1 MDLEEIGSLLLMI
14 AIAVISG
21 LVKRK
26 KKQKSTYRAAPF
38 VSDEIEFEKE
48 SENDFENDF
57 EMVSGERNST
67 MKNDNFV
74 ENSPKSESYFTYEDV
89 REKETDYACQAESIS
104 RNKSKVILQDSE
116 NEEETNDIDFSDPQE
131 LRKAVIYKEILENP
145 YN

>member
-1 MDLEEIGSLLLMI
+1 MDLEKIGSLLLMI

-48 SENDFENDF
+48 SENDFE
-57 EMVSGERNST
+57 MAAAGENST
-67 MKNDNFV
+67 MENDNFN
-74 ENSPKSESYFTYEDV
+74 ENSPKSESYFTYEEV
-89 REKETDYACQAESIS
+89 REKETDYVRQTASIS
-104 RNKSKVILQDSE
+104 RNESKVVLQDSE

>member
-48 SENDFENDF
+48 SENDFE
-57 EMVSGERNST
+57 MAAAGENST
-67 MKNDNFV
+67 MENDNFN
-74 ENSPKSESYFTYEDV
+74 ENSPKSEPYFTYEEV
-89 REKETDYACQAESIS
+89 REKETDYARQEETISQNESQ
-104 RNKSKVILQDSE
+104 VILQDSE
-116 NEEETNDIDFSDPQE
+116 NEEETNGIDFSDPQE

>member
-48 SENDFENDF
+48 SENDFE
-57 EMVSGERNST
+57 MAAAGENST
-67 MKNDNFV
+67 MENDNFN
-74 ENSPKSESYFTYEDV
+74 ENSPKSESYFTYEEV
-89 REKETDYACQAESIS
+89 REKETDYARQEETISQNESQ
-104 RNKSKVILQDSE
+104 VILQDSE
-116 NEEETNDIDFSDPQE
+116 NEEETNGIDFSDPQE

>member
-1 MDLEEIGSLLLMI
+1 MDLEKIGSLLLMI

-48 SENDFENDF
+48 SENDFE
-57 EMVSGERNST
+57 MAAAGENST
-67 MKNDNFV
+67 MENDNFN
-74 ENSPKSESYFTYEDV
+74 ENSPKSESYFTYEEV
-89 REKETDYACQAESIS
+89 REKETDYARQEETISQNESQ
-104 RNKSKVILQDSE
+104 VILQDSE
-116 NEEETNDIDFSDPQE
+116 NEEETNGIDFSDPQE